1 MARKKSPSAK
11 GNSGKYHLEMSS
23 LSLLFWGF
31 CLCFLLAWVF
41 VLGVLVGR
49 GFLPSAVSTISDL
62 KAQISRLQGIVPH
75 AKTTPPPDTQK
86 IDKDPKL
93 AFYEKLSSKKEEVK
107 KKGPREEKAAKP
119 ETAAKGPSGAKEER
133 NSISENGSKTPA
145 EPKASSPAQTAD
157 TRQNGKSAGAPAGV
171 MYTVQLASLE
181 DKAKAEGMV
190 GRLKSVGFDAYSY
203 EVKIKGKTFYRIR
216 SGKFKTREEA
226 GIHARKVAEKA
237 GINGIVSKS
246 D

>member
-1 MARKKSPSAK
+1 MARKRPPSSK

-23 LSLLFWGF
+23 LSLFFWGF

-62 KAQISRLQGIVPH
+62 KSQISRLQGIVPH
-75 AKTTPPPDTQK
+75 GKTSSPDPQK
-86 IDKDPKL
+86 IEKDPKL

-107 KKGPREEKAAKP
+107 KKGPKEEKAAKP
-119 ETAAKGPSGAKEER
+119 E
-133 NSISENGSKTPA
+133 NSVKAVT
-145 EPKASSPAQTAD
+145 EPKDKAAQPTAKPVEKSSEE
-157 TRQNGKSAGAPAGV
+157 AGGIQ
-171 MYTVQLASLE
+171 YTVQLASLE
-181 DKAKAEGMV
+181 DRGKAEGMV
-190 GRLKSVGFDAYSY
+190 NRLKTGGFDAYFY

-216 SGKFKTREEA
+216 SGKFKSKEEA
-226 GIHARKVAEKA
+226 GIHARKVAEKV
-237 GINGIVSKS
+237 GINGIVSKF